1 MGDFNQIAQQ
11 FTEFY
16 YNTFDENRQQL
27 AALYVH
33 LPIPPLSITPLPIIL
48 AHMPVQRD
56 QSMLTFETAAI
67 QGTSGIL
74 EKLTSLPFDKIK
86 HQVST
91 LDAQPSNEAG
101 GILVMVT
108 GALLVDEEQRPMNYT
123 QTFQLLPDGA
133 GSYFVFN
140 DVFRLI
146 YSSS

>member
-1 MGDFNQIAQQ
+1 ISTKSPVSPILRPPPKLKPTLTENPEQ

-16 YNTFDENRQQL
+16 YNTFDQNREQL
-27 AALYVH
+27 AALY
-33 LPIPPLSITPLPIIL
+33 
-48 AHMPVQRD
+48 RD
-56 QSMLTFETAAI
+56 QSMLTFETAAV

-74 EKLTSLPFDKIK
+74 EKLTSLPFGKIK

-133 GSYFVFN
+133 GSYFV
-140 DVFRLI
+140 
-146 YSSS
+146 